1 MSMGD
6 VYITKMSAFLPNEPV
21 GNDQIEEVLGLIG
34 GVKSRAKNIVLR
46 SNGIKTRHYI
56 LDPKSRKPL
65 FTNASMTARAIL
77 GLEDSSFSLEEV
89 GCLACGTTSPDH
101 LMPNHALMTQ
111 GELGMSACEA
121 IATSGICLSGITA
134 MKYAYMSVASG
145 EHTHAISTGSE
156 TSSMGMRAEMF
167 ANEVNGCDVENL
179 TKRPEIAFGKDFLR
193 WMLSDGAGA
202 ALLQHVPNPQGI
214 SLKIKWIDITS
225 YAGEMPTCMMCGGV
239 HGEDGIYHP
248 WKELDPSVWANETAF
263 AVEQDVKLLNEN
275 IVHYTV
281 EKPLQVIMQ
290 KRGIKAD
297 EIDYFLPHYS
307 SEYFRD
313 KMAQGLEKVGFS
325 IPSEKWFTNLTR
337 KGNTGSAS
345 IYIIIEELFNSGKL
359 RSGEKLLCFIPESG
373 RFSTAFMLLEVV

>member
-1 MSMGD
+1 MGD
-6 VYITKMSAFLPNEPV
+6 VYITKMSAFLPNDPV
-21 GNDQIEEVLGLIG
+21 NNDQIEDVLGMIG
-34 GVKSRAKNIVLR
+34 GVKSRAKNVVLR
-46 SNGIKTRHYI
+46 SNGIKTRYYV

-65 FTNASMTARAIL
+65 FTNASMTARAIA
-77 GLEDSSFSLEEV
+77 GLEDSSFSLKRV

-156 TSSMGMRAEMF
+156 ISSMGMRAEMF
-167 ANEVNGCDVENL
+167 ANEANHYDAEHF

-202 ALLQHVPNPQGI
+202 ALLQPIPNPQGI

-225 YAGEMPTCMMCGGV
+225 YAGEMPTCMASGGV
-239 HGEDGIYHP
+239 QDDEGKYQP
-248 WKELDPSVWANETAF
+248 WRELDPCVWAEKTVF

-281 EKPLQVIMQ
+281 EKPLQTIMK
-290 KRGIKAD
+290 KRGIRAD

-313 KMAQGLEKVGFS
+313 KMAQGLERVGFS

-345 IYIIIEELFNSGKL
+345 IYIILEEIFNSGKL

-373 RFSTAFMLLEVV
+373 RFSTAFILLEVVG